1 MTQKDLLY
9 MVDAVTHEQN
19 LISLWNN
26 YSNLIEDTKAY
37 NLINKEIKKH
47 EDIKEKI
54 LKVMEDISCE

>member
-9 MVDAVTHEQN
+9 IVDAVTHEQN